1 VPETTAGIV
10 ELFVILVAVATFAA
24 LVVRRIRIPYTVLLV
39 VIGLGA
45 ALIRAG
51 DPLELPPEVILT
63 VFLPGLV
70 FEAGYRLDVGD
81 LRRTSASVALL
92 AVPGVIITAAIVAA
106 VLAAA
111 TGLPPELGFLVGAML
126 AATDPAAVIA
136 TMRRLHAPDR
146 LATLIEAESVFND
159 GTAIV
164 VFSVALTALTGGLS
178 LADAGLSL
186 VITVVGSAVIG
197 TAAGFLAARL
207 IARVEDHLIE
217 LSLTLVLAYGTYML
231 ADLIHESGI
240 IATVVAAIV
249 FGIYAR
255 RGALSE
261 RAQEAV
267 DTVWEFAA
275 FLLTA
280 MLFLLIGLVIEV
292 DALPAAA
299 VPIVW
304 GILAVVGARALIVYG
319 LVGGAS
325 RLLPFSSGKIP
336 LGWLHVML
344 AAGMR
349 GAVSIALALSLPPD
363 IPQRQLLVEVT
374 FGIVLF
380 TLIAQGLT
388 LDPILQR
395 SLPRDQLRFEGE
407 SAMPADEDAPAGQE
421 EAPAG

>member
-1 VPETTAGIV
+1 
-10 ELFVILVAVATFAA
+10 
-24 LVVRRIRIPYTVLLV
+24 
-39 VIGLGA
+39 
-45 ALIRAG
+45 
-51 DPLELPPEVILT
+51 
-63 VFLPGLV
+63 
-70 FEAGYRLDVGD
+70 
-81 LRRTSASVALL
+81 
-92 AVPGVIITAAIVAA
+92 
-106 VLAAA
+106 
-111 TGLPPELGFLVGAML
+111 
-126 AATDPAAVIA
+126 
-136 TMRRLHAPDR
+136 
-146 LATLIEAESVFND
+146 
-159 GTAIV
+159 
-164 VFSVALTALTGGLS
+164 
-178 LADAGLSL
+178 
-186 VITVVGSAVIG
+186 VIG